1 MDPSSTNQSSPP
13 APALELRPRASRAPL
28 AHAVMCRFS
37 GGSDFVEV
45 TTFNISQSGMLV
57 SGEILPS
64 IGSEM
69 EFKFFLETGFEIL
82 SGAGKVMRHAQS
94 PDGKGPAVGIA
105 FAELDPAK
113 QRILARVIEL
123 HIEGEGDGD

>member
-1 MDPSSTNQSSPP
+1 MESASSKQPP
-13 APALELRPRASRAPL
+13 APTPASDLRPRASRAPL
-28 AHAVMCRFS
+28 AHAVMCRFA

-57 SGEILPS
+57 SGVILPP
-64 IGSEM
+64 IGSPL

-82 SGAGKVMRHAQS
+82 SGAGKVMRHAS
-94 PDGKGPAVGIA
+94 APDGKGQAVGIA
-105 FAELDPAK
+105 FAELDPAQ

-123 HIEGEGDGD
+123 HSEEAERDS